1 MKSELRSSC
10 PIAASLDIFGD
21 RWTLLILR
29 DMLLGGLRHFSDFAL
44 DEGIA
49 TNVLTDRLNRLVLLG
64 MIKKVADPDDGR
76 RVVYIPLEP
85 AIELTPI
92 IAEIAAWGLN
102 NTAVTT
108 PADFPPVRDQRSRN
122 AFVKARMTEAR
133 AAIK

>member
-29 DMLLGGLRHFSDFAL
+29 DLLLDGRRHFSDFAL

-49 TNVLTDRLNRLVLLG
+49 TNVLTDRLSRLVDLG
-64 MIKKVADPDDGR
+64 MIQKVADPEDGR

-85 AIELTPI
+85 AIELVPI
-92 IAEIAAWGLN
+92 LAEIAAWGLD
-102 NTAVTT
+102 NTAVPTT
-108 PADFPPVRDQRSRN
+108 AQFAPMRDQKSRK
-122 AFVKARMTEAR
+122 AFVRARVAEAR